1 MTTSQFLS
9 QLVKD
14 TNKYSLTESDNK
26 TIQREGI
33 KKFIFYRLNSTK
45 YRAQATSEDYL
56 QKVIDKI
63 SLSVDCREPLHIT
76 LPFGATKNPYLP
88 TAPGIDWAE
97 VFNIAYIREY
107 LAPIAA
113 AYEHGVLLDYISVA
127 AFEERVNNIPQRD
140 INKYDHQFTQL
151 INLFQKYLPNNM
163 QLSYSRVSDKI
174 PQKEL
179 IRRIN
184 IIVTRLRKSWNNQPK
199 EVRDRKLF
207 RAQRNCLYD
216 PKAKNIETILLK
228 SALGHDAFCSESWTT
243 KAAPWDEK
251 DMIALGHSYTTGWA
265 IHVRSSR
272 GSSVNF
278 WSGVGILAKRA
289 GEYIPTV
296 YSPRQLETIKHRLKQ
311 ETAGIFTKSISKLSQ
326 IPILYE

>member
-127 AFEERVNNIPQRD
+127 AFEERA
-140 INKYDHQFTQL
+140 
-151 INLFQKYLPNNM
+151 NNM

-216 PKAKNIETILLK
+216 PKAKNIETILL
-228 SALGHDAFCSESWTT
+228 
-243 KAAPWDEK
+243 
-251 DMIALGHSYTTGWA
+251 
-265 IHVRSSR
+265 
-272 GSSVNF
+272 
-278 WSGVGILAKRA
+278 
-289 GEYIPTV
+289 
-296 YSPRQLETIKHRLKQ
+296 
-311 ETAGIFTKSISKLSQ
+311 
-326 IPILYE
+326 